1 MKKLTATLLALLMLV
16 SCTPGSH
23 PDEQANPDDDGYRYD
38 LDHISLEV
46 PSGSISTTLE
56 EIASFGTYT
65 GDGSLMV
72 TAPMTAMTE
81 EKLYVLY
88 YFPDEVVAAGRDAI
102 RAHKGLITTM
112 LVYPT
117 NDLSAEPEEIP
128 LQFPENAASRWDMSV
143 DDGTGIIS
151 ILGYADGIMQLQRYA
166 PDGSL
171 LSMTPYDVGEIG
183 SFTTWIRLVGNDVYF
198 STYPEDNGVGSHLH
212 HTLWIWREGEA
223 EPELIG
229 ERLSGYFIMDGSVC
243 LVDGYNEDGTY
254 NGEEILRLYDPD
266 TGTKTTIHQFIHKT
280 WDNFN
285 TSAYD
290 PETGRIWQG
299 ASDML
304 HTCTLEPYSLTHV
317 SDGMGTFLEVR
328 DVSHGILTVVSDC
341 QKVTLYKV
349 PVVPKELSEGRKSL
363 NFCRFSNPAESV
375 NNDRTDS
382 MLDPF
387 KILLTNGYNMKAS
400 TAYASDDTEEY
411 TFTMAKKLMAGDT
424 DFDLFY
430 VTTEMSS
437 LFKEGYFEDLSE
449 YSILDEAYDLLLPGV
464 REICSIGGTEVF
476 VPAYLSTALLA
487 ADSTLSPEEFVMPK
501 TFGELMNLRT
511 HPRTEG
517 TYFLTGAVLHNMMYP
532 WFEQTVSNF
541 MASRDFDDVLYDD
554 LVTLYRVGTELAE
567 DPNILIQYEAS
578 RKPSLFIPNLAGMIE
593 NFGKDRTVLP
603 LVPVREDYRGSVSGE
618 FWAVNPNSPNKE
630 AAVIWLTAYLRMCY
644 KSANTTDAPSY
655 FNIADAEEKTDPAT
669 LALREILDD
678 CVRSYEFPGFRMY
691 LYYKYRDIAKGKL
704 TPEQAAQE
712 TFNYVKMARD
722 E

>member
-1 MKKLTATLLALLMLV
+1 MKKPTALLLSLLMLV
-16 SCTPGSH
+16 SCTPGAH
-23 PDEQANPDDDGYRYD
+23 PDEQTDTDDDGYRYNM
-38 LDHISLEV
+38 DHVTMEIPV
-46 PSGSISTTLE
+46 GNINTTLE
-56 EIASFGTYT
+56 EIASFGTYA
-65 GDGSLMV
+65 GDGSTSY

-88 YFPDEVVAAGRDAI
+88 YFPDEVAAAGRDAV
-102 RAHKGLITTM
+102 RAYEGRINTIQIYPIT
-112 LVYPT
+112 
-117 NDLSAEPEEIP
+117 DLTAEPEEIT
-128 LQFPENAASRWDMSV
+128 LAFPEGTGMAWSMSV
-143 DDGTGIIS
+143 EEATGEIA
-151 ILGYADGIMQLQRYA
+151 ILAQVDTAIQLQRYA
-166 PDGSL
+166 SDGSF
-171 LSMTPYDVGEIG
+171 LSAESYNIGEYG
-183 SFTTWIRLVGNDVYF
+183 DFTTWIRLVRGDVYF
-198 STYPEDNGVGSHLH
+198 TTYQAEDSAGQYIYHD
-212 HTLWIWREGEA
+212 LWIWRQGEEKA
-223 EPELIG
+223 EQIG
-229 ERLSGYFIMDGSVC
+229 EYLAGYFATSSSVYT
-243 LVDGYNEDGTY
+243 VEMYTEDGTY
-254 NGEEILRLYDPD
+254 SSDEILKIYNPNSDKKITQKKFSHEALN
-266 TGTKTTIHQFIHKT
+266 
-280 WDNFN
+280 WFN
-285 TSAYD
+285 ASAYD
-290 PETGRIWQG
+290 TEADRIWQG
-299 ASDML
+299 ASDQL
-304 HTCTLEPYSLTHV
+304 YTCTLEPYTLTRV
-317 SDGMGTFLEVR
+317 ADGMGAFLEVR
-328 DVSHGILTVVSDC
+328 DARYGILTVVSDY
-341 QKVTLYKV
+341 QKVILYRI
-349 PVVPKELSEGRKSL
+349 PETPKDITDGLTEL
-363 NFCRFSNPAESV
+363 NFCRYEDVTSAKASDTLESA
-375 NNDRTDS
+375 S
-382 MLDPF
+382 DPF
-387 KILLTNGYNMKAS
+387 KILLANGYNMKAA

>member
-1 MKKLTATLLALLMLV
+1 MKKPTALLLSLLMLV
-16 SCTPGSH
+16 SCTPGAH
-23 PDEQANPDDDGYRYD
+23 PDEQTDTDDDGYRYNM
-38 LDHISLEV
+38 DHVTMEIPV
-46 PSGSISTTLE
+46 GNINTTLE
-56 EIASFGTYT
+56 EIASFGTYA
-65 GDGSLMV
+65 GDGSTSY